1 MIVFIKKYT
10 LLIAMVIGILGY
22 KWIYV
27 LIPFTPLFIFA
38 MLLLTFSKLSFK
50 NLKPTLLHLW
60 LLLIQIIGSIAV
72 YYAVAPFNQV
82 LAQGAMICVLCPTAT
97 AAAVVAGKLGGKIE
111 TVASYTLFVNIA
123 VAVVAP
129 LLFPLMN
136 SGKETAL
143 GTIEILAKI
152 VPLLI
157 FPFLIIVI
165 INKFFPKINDKIK
178 SYSGA
183 AFYIWAFCLIIAI
196 SQVTKAFVEEKSGGV
211 TEILLVVASL
221 ILCCLQF
228 FFGKT
233 IGSKY
238 DNKIAGGQALGQKN
252 TILAIWLVHQCGFA
266 PLAAVGAG
274 TYIIWQNIINSWQL
288 YKKGKSQASVLKG
301 VLN

>member
-1 MIVFIKKYT
+1 MIAFVKKYT

-22 KWIYV
+22 KWISV
-27 LIPFTPLFIFA
+27 LIPFTPIFIFA
-38 MLLLTFSKLSFK
+38 MLLLTFSKLSFS
-50 NLKPTLLHLW
+50 NLKPSLLHLW
-60 LLLIQIIGSIAV
+60 LLLIQIIGCIVV
-72 YYAVAPFNQV
+72 YYAIAPFNQV
-82 LAQGAMICVLCPTAT
+82 LAQGAMICVICPTAT

-123 VAVVAP
+123 VAIVAP
-129 LLFPLMN
+129 LFFPLMN
-136 SGKETAL
+136 GGEEVAFGELSIK
-143 GTIEILAKI
+143 ILAKI

-165 INKFFPKINDKIK
+165 IKKFLPKTNEKIK
-178 SYSGA
+178 NYSGA

-211 TEILLVVASL
+211 TEILLVVSSL

-238 DNKIAGGQALGQKN
+238 DNRIAGGQALGQKN

-266 PLAAVGAG
+266 PLAAIGAG

-288 YKKGKSQASVLKG
+288 YKKAKS
-301 VLN
+301 

>member
-1 MIVFIKKYT
+1 MIAFIKKYT

-22 KWIYV
+22 KWVSV
-27 LIPFTPLFIFA
+27 LIPFTPVLIFA
-38 MLLLTFSKLSFK
+38 MLLLTFSKLSFS

-60 LLLIQIIGSIAV
+60 LLLIQIVGSIAV

-82 LAQGAMICVLCPTAT
+82 LAQGAMICVICPTAT

-111 TVASYTLFVNIA
+111 TVASYTLFVNIT
-123 VAVVAP
+123 VAIVAP

-136 SGKETAL
+136 GGEEVAL
-143 GTIEILAKI
+143 GALSIKILAKI

-165 INKFFPKINDKIK
+165 ISKFLPKTNEKIK

-211 TEILLVVASL
+211 TEILLVVSSL

-238 DNKIAGGQALGQKN
+238 SNRIAGGQALGQKN

-266 PLAAVGAG
+266 PLAAIGAG

-288 YKKGKSQASVLKG
+288 YKKTKS
-301 VLN
+301 